1 MKPLAQLRLTI
12 PQSENLRYEAIRL
25 LVNGLGLTKAACFLR
40 ETGSSQADYLDLK
53 EQLFGDK
60 TATELYANIKNRSQQ
75 PD

>member
-25 LVNGLGLTKAACFLR
+25 LVNGLGLTKAAFFLR
-40 ETGSSQADYLDLK
+40 ETGSSKEDYLDLK

-60 TATELYANIKNRSQQ
+60 TATELYEEIKTRSSRL
-75 PD
+75 D